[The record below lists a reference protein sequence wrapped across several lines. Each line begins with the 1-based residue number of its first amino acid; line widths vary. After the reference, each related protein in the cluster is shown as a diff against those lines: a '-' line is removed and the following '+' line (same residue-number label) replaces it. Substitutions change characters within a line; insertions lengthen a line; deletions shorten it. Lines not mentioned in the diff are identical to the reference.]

1 MAIIKAVSSHAPIRV
16 AIEYITKEEKTEA
29 KLLSGIGVSPETAC
43 EEMEAT
49 KSLFNKVGG
58 RTYKHFVQ
66 SFAPEEVITPEE
78 AHAIAQE
85 FAANCPKFKGFEVL
99 VATHQDREHIHTH
112 FILNSVSYA
121 DGHKFQM
128 SVGDL
133 KSMKDYSDYL
143 CAERGLS
150 VCEKGKSFSG
160 QAKEGVTAWTKE
172 QYQYLKKNPEQRSR
186 KEIIAET
193 EASVAECRDQ
203 AGSRDEFIELM
214 KEKGYQV
221 EWSDKRK
228 HITFINADGKKV
240 RDSALQGEISKEALE
255 GMFKRNCSNTENIS
269 IVGNM
274 RR

>member
-16 AIEYITKEEKTEA
+16 AIEYVTKEEKTEA

-49 KSLFNKVGG
+49 KSLFNKAGG

-78 AHAIAQE
+78 AHAIAQA

-99 VATHQDREHIHTH
+99 IATHQDREHIHTH

-128 SVGDL
+128 SAGDL

-150 VCEKGKSFSG
+150 VCEKGKTFAGDIRIEEAAWSREKYQFIQKISTEKSVKTFI
-160 QAKEGVTAWTKE
+160 ADTARVVMECKEVAQTKDDF
-172 QYQYLKKNPEQRSR
+172 LRM
-186 KEIIAET
+186 
-193 EASVAECRDQ
+193 
-203 AGSRDEFIELM
+203 M
-214 KEKGYQV
+214 KEHGYSVDCREGKAHVVFQNR
-221 EWSDKRK
+221 E
-228 HITFINADGKKV
+228 GKKV
-240 RDSALQGEISKEALE
+240 RENTLNKYFDIGWLSETFENKKDEKKIS
-255 GMFKRNCSNTENIS
+255 FNHR
-269 IVGNM
+269 
-274 RR
+274 